1 MVIEVLEIVMHLDKL
16 SLISFFLACSV
27 FFIIQGLQLTYERLS
42 KEMVSVKALIG
53 MSLLIH
59 PLGIFFFGEN
69 KLGVTANI
77 PLQDLDDSL
86 IFFDIF
92 ALMLLSTILSYP
104 TRKNLWKRV
113 SIVLIPLPLFFL
125 IAHISFSEGIAI
137 RELNIL
143 VSLSFVIILGCI
155 FYQCT
160 SSSQKSLVSRKFFTN
175 LNLLLVAAITLW
187 LIWVVLQIQDKLN
200 FVAHSELFFVWLV
213 IKTVLLAIVFQFN
226 YVVDESRRIAS
237 RDSVIRELKTTL
249 AETAVMKTVLYDFPA
264 FLFLTNKDGKIIF
277 ANKVALSNF
286 GTSFMG
292 KKKFD
297 AVFMD
302 SIEEAIT
309 FSRLTY
315 KDPNNSLH
323 MFAVRTEKILD
334 DKQSQCMLWMLR
346 HIDFDF
352 ELFCRSVINNRES
365 FKVTGLLDHN
375 FAILRM
381 SSTWRKLISPVDKFF
396 HSGVIWDKL
405 RIISESYSEITH
417 IENTISTSKRATG
430 WLLIRTGNALVVTLE
445 KIYSPDKRL
454 FYHLYARL
462 ILQ

>member
-1 MVIEVLEIVMHLDKL
+1 MITEALEIVMHLD
-16 SLISFFLACSV
+16 SFFQISFFLACSV
-27 FFIIQGLQLTYERLS
+27 FFILQGLQLAYERLS
-42 KEMVSVKALIG
+42 KEMVFVKAVIG
-53 MSLLIH
+53 ISFLVH
-59 PLGIFFFGEN
+59 PLSIFFFGEN
-69 KLGVTANI
+69 QLGVATNK

-92 ALMLLSTILSYP
+92 ALMLLCVILSYP
-104 TRKNLWKRV
+104 VSKNLWKAV
-113 SIVLIPLPLFFL
+113 SIALIPIPLLFL
-125 IAHISFSEGIAI
+125 IAYISFSEGTAI

-143 VSLSFVIILGCI
+143 VSLSFVIILGNI

-160 SSSQKSLVSRKFFTN
+160 SFSQKGLVSSRFFIN
-175 LNLLLVAAITLW
+175 LKVLLVTAITLW
-187 LIWVVLQIQDKLN
+187 LTWIILQTQDKLN
-200 FVAHSELFFVWLV
+200 FVAHSELFFAWLV
-213 IKTVLLAIVFQFN
+213 IKTILLTILVQFN

-237 RDSVIRELKTTL
+237 RDSVIRELNSTL

-264 FLFLTNKDGKIIF
+264 LLFLTDKGGRIIF
-277 ANKVALSNF
+277 ANKIALSNF
-286 GTSFMG
+286 GTSFME

-297 AVFMD
+297 SVFMD
-302 SIEEAIT
+302 RIEEAIT

-323 MFAVRTEKILD
+323 MFAVRTEKVLD
-334 DKQSQCMLWMLR
+334 EKQSQCMVWILR

-352 ELFCRSVINNRES
+352 ENFCKSVINNRES
-365 FKVTGLLDHN
+365 FKVTGILDHN
-375 FAILRM
+375 FAIYRM
-381 SSTWRKLISPVDKFF
+381 SSSWRKLISPVDKFF

-417 IENTISTSKRATG
+417 IEDTISKSKRAKG

-454 FYHLYARL
+454 FYHFYARH

>member
-1 MVIEVLEIVMHLDKL
+1 MHLDKL

-53 MSLLIH
+53 ISLLIH

-143 VSLSFVIILGCI
+143 VSLSFVIILGNI

-160 SSSQKSLVSRKFFTN
+160 SLSQKGLVSSRFFIN
-175 LNLLLVAAITLW
+175 LKVLLVTAITLW
-187 LIWVVLQIQDKLN
+187 LTWIILQIQDKLN
-200 FVAHSELFFVWLV
+200 FVAHSELFFAWLV
-213 IKTVLLAIVFQFN
+213 IKTILLTILVQFN
-226 YVVDESRRIAS
+226 YVVDESRRMAS
-237 RDSVIRELKTTL
+237 RDSVIRELNSTL

-264 FLFLTNKDGKIIF
+264 LLFLTDKDGRIIF
-277 ANKVALSNF
+277 ANKIALSNF
-286 GTSFMG
+286 GTSFME

-297 AVFMD
+297 SVFMD
-302 SIEEAIT
+302 RIEEAIT

-323 MFAVRTEKILD
+323 MFAVRTEKVLD
-334 DKQSQCMLWMLR
+334 EKQSQCMVWMLR

-352 ELFCRSVINNRES
+352 ENFCKSVINNRES
-365 FKVTGLLDHN
+365 FKVTGILDHN
-375 FAILRM
+375 FAIYRM
-381 SSTWRKLISPVDKFF
+381 SSSWRKLISPVDKFF

-454 FYHLYARL
+454 FYHFYARH

>member
-1 MVIEVLEIVMHLDKL
+1 MITEALEIVMHLDNF
-16 SLISFFLACSV
+16 SQISFFLACSV
-27 FFIIQGLQLTYERLS
+27 FFILQGLQLAYERLS
-42 KEMVSVKALIG
+42 KEMVSVKAVIG
-53 MSLLIH
+53 ISFLVH
-59 PLGIFFFGEN
+59 PLSIFFFGEN
-69 KLGVTANI
+69 KLGVATNK

-92 ALMLLSTILSYP
+92 ALMLLCVILSYP
-104 TRKNLWKRV
+104 VSKNLWKRV
-113 SIVLIPLPLFFL
+113 SIALIPIPLFFL
-125 IAHISFSEGIAI
+125 IAYISFSEGTAI

-143 VSLSFVIILGCI
+143 VSLSFVIILGNI

-160 SSSQKSLVSRKFFTN
+160 SFSQKGLVSSRFFIN
-175 LNLLLVAAITLW
+175 LNFLLVTAITLW
-187 LIWVVLQIQDKLN
+187 LIWIILQIQDKLN
-200 FVAHSELFFVWLV
+200 FVAHSELFFAWLV
-213 IKTVLLAIVFQFN
+213 IKTILLTILVQFN

-237 RDSVIRELKTTL
+237 RDSVIRELNTTL

-264 FLFLTNKDGKIIF
+264 LLFLTDKGGRIIF
-277 ANKVALSNF
+277 ANKIALSNF
-286 GTSFMG
+286 GTSFME
-292 KKKFD
+292 KKNFD
-297 AVFMD
+297 SVFMD
-302 SIEEAIT
+302 RIEEAIT

-323 MFAVRTEKILD
+323 MFAVRTEKVLD
-334 DKQSQCMLWMLR
+334 DKQRQYMVWMLR

-352 ELFCRSVINNRES
+352 ENFCKSVINNRES

-375 FAILRM
+375 FAIYRM
-381 SSTWRKLISPVDKFF
+381 SSSWRKLISPVDKFF

-417 IENTISTSKRATG
+417 IEDTISKSKRATG

-454 FYHLYARL
+454 FYHFYARH

>member
-1 MVIEVLEIVMHLDKL
+1 MVIEVLDLVMHLDKF

-27 FFIIQGLQLTYERLS
+27 FFVIQGLQLTYERLS

-53 MSLLIH
+53 ISLLIH

-92 ALMLLSTILSYP
+92 ALMLLCAILSYP
-104 TRKNLWKRV
+104 ARKNFWK
-113 SIVLIPLPLFFL
+113 IVLIVSIPLPLFFL
-125 IAHISFSEGIAI
+125 IAHFSFSEGIAI

-143 VSLSFVIILGCI
+143 VSLSFVIVLGYI

-160 SSSQKSLVSRKFFTN
+160 SFSQKGLVRSRFFIN
-175 LNLLLVAAITLW
+175 LNFLLVTAITLW
-187 LIWVVLQIQDKLN
+187 LIWIVLQIQDKSN
-200 FVAHSELFFVWLV
+200 FVVLSELFFVWLV
-213 IKTVLLAIVFQFN
+213 IKTILLTILVQFN
-226 YVVDESRRIAS
+226 YVIDESRRMAS
-237 RDSVIRELKTTL
+237 RDSVIRELNSTL

-264 FLFLTNKDGKIIF
+264 LLFLTDKGGRIIF
-277 ANKVALSNF
+277 ANKIALSNF
-286 GTSFMG
+286 GTSFME

-297 AVFMD
+297 SVFMD
-302 SIEEAIT
+302 RIEEAIT

-315 KDPNNSLH
+315 KDPHNSLH
-323 MFAVRTEKILD
+323 MFAVRTEKVLD
-334 DKQSQCMLWMLR
+334 EKQSQYMVWMLR

-352 ELFCRSVINNRES
+352 ENFCKSVINNRES
-365 FKVTGLLDHN
+365 FKVTGILDHN
-375 FAILRM
+375 FAIYRM
-381 SSTWRKLISPVDKFF
+381 SSSWRKLISPVDKFF

-405 RIISESYSEITH
+405 KIISESYSEITH
-417 IENTISTSKRATG
+417 IEDTISKSKRSTG

-454 FYHLYARL
+454 FYHFYARH

>member
-1 MVIEVLEIVMHLDKL
+1 MHLD
-16 SLISFFLACSV
+16 SFFQISFFLACSV
-27 FFIIQGLQLTYERLS
+27 FFILQGLQLAYERLS
-42 KEMVSVKALIG
+42 KEMVFVKAVIG
-53 MSLLIH
+53 ISFLVH
-59 PLGIFFFGEN
+59 PLSIFFFGEN
-69 KLGVTANI
+69 QLGVATNK

-92 ALMLLSTILSYP
+92 ALMLLCVILSYP
-104 TRKNLWKRV
+104 VSKNVWKRV
-113 SIVLIPLPLFFL
+113 SIALIPIPLLFL
-125 IAHISFSEGIAI
+125 IAYISFSEGTAI

-143 VSLSFVIILGCI
+143 VSLSFVIILGNI

-160 SSSQKSLVSRKFFTN
+160 SFSQKGLVSSKFFMN
-175 LNLLLVAAITLW
+175 LKFLLVTAITLW
-187 LIWVVLQIQDKLN
+187 LIWITLQTQDKLN
-200 FVAHSELFFVWLV
+200 FVAHSELFFAWLV
-213 IKTVLLAIVFQFN
+213 IKTILLTILVQFN
-226 YVVDESRRIAS
+226 YVVDESRRMAS
-237 RDSVIRELKTTL
+237 RDSVIRELKSTL

-264 FLFLTNKDGKIIF
+264 LLFLTDKGGRIIF
-277 ANKVALSNF
+277 ANKIALSNF
-286 GTSFMG
+286 GTSFME

-297 AVFMD
+297 SVFMD
-302 SIEEAIT
+302 RIEEAIT

-323 MFAVRTEKILD
+323 MFAVRTEKVLD
-334 DKQSQCMLWMLR
+334 EKQSQCMVWILR

-352 ELFCRSVINNRES
+352 ENFCKSVINNRES
-365 FKVTGLLDHN
+365 FKVTGILDHN
-375 FAILRM
+375 FAIYRM
-381 SSTWRKLISPVDKFF
+381 SSSWRKLISPVDKFF

-417 IENTISTSKRATG
+417 IEDTISKSKRSTG

-454 FYHLYARL
+454 FYHFYARH

>member
-1 MVIEVLEIVMHLDKL
+1 MYLDNF
-16 SLISFFLACSV
+16 SLISFFLACSI
-27 FFIIQGLQLTYERLS
+27 FFILQGLQLTYERFS
-42 KEMVSVKALIG
+42 KEMVTVKAVIG
-53 MSLLIH
+53 ISFMIH
-59 PLGIFFFGEN
+59 PLSIFFFGEN
-69 KLGVTANI
+69 KLGVTTNI

-92 ALMLLSTILSYP
+92 ALMLLSGILSYP
-104 TRKNLWKRV
+104 ARKNLPKRV
-113 SIVLIPLPLFFL
+113 LIALIPLPLFFFL
-125 IAHISFSEGIAI
+125 AHISFSEGVAI

-155 FYQCT
+155 FYQCI
-160 SSSQKSLVSRKFFTN
+160 SFSQKSLDSSKFFIN
-175 LNLLLVAAITLW
+175 LNLLLVIAITLW
-187 LIWVVLQIQDKLN
+187 LVWVVLQVQDHLN
-200 FVAHSELFFVWLV
+200 FVAQSELFFVWLV
-213 IKTVLLAIVFQFN
+213 IKIVLLALVFQFK

-237 RDSVIRELKTTL
+237 RDSVIRELKATL

-277 ANKVALSNF
+277 ANKIALSNF
-286 GTSFMG
+286 GTSFME
-292 KKKFD
+292 KNFD
-297 AVFMD
+297 SVFMD

-323 MFAVRTEKILD
+323 MFALRTEKVLD
-334 DKQSQCMLWMLR
+334 DKQSQYMVWMLR

-352 ELFCRSVINNRES
+352 EVFCKSVISNRES
-365 FKVTGLLDHN
+365 SKITGLLDHN
-375 FAILRM
+375 FAIYRM

-405 RIISESYSEITH
+405 KIISESYSEITH
-417 IENTISTSKRATG
+417 IENTISTNKQATG
-430 WLLIRTGNALVVTLE
+430 WLLVRTGNALVVTLE
-445 KIYSPDKRL
+445 KIYSPDRRL
-454 FYHLYARL
+454 FYHLYARH

>member
-1 MVIEVLEIVMHLDKL
+1 MITEALEIVMHLD
-16 SLISFFLACSV
+16 SFFQISFFLACSV
-27 FFIIQGLQLTYERLS
+27 FFILQGLQLAYERLS
-42 KEMVSVKALIG
+42 KEMVFVKAVIG
-53 MSLLIH
+53 ISFLVH
-59 PLGIFFFGEN
+59 PLSIFFFGEN
-69 KLGVTANI
+69 QLGVATNK

-92 ALMLLSTILSYP
+92 ALMLLCVILSYP
-104 TRKNLWKRV
+104 VSKNLWKAV
-113 SIVLIPLPLFFL
+113 SIALIPIPLLFL
-125 IAHISFSEGIAI
+125 IAYISFSEGTAI

-143 VSLSFVIILGCI
+143 VSLSFVIILGNI

-160 SSSQKSLVSRKFFTN
+160 SLSQKGLVSSRFFIN
-175 LNLLLVAAITLW
+175 LKVLLVTAITLW
-187 LIWVVLQIQDKLN
+187 LTWIILQTQDKLN
-200 FVAHSELFFVWLV
+200 FVAHSELFFAWLV
-213 IKTVLLAIVFQFN
+213 IKTILLTILVQFN
-226 YVVDESRRIAS
+226 YVVDESRRMAS
-237 RDSVIRELKTTL
+237 RDSVIRELNSTL

-264 FLFLTNKDGKIIF
+264 LLFLTDKGGRIIF
-277 ANKVALSNF
+277 ANKIALSNF
-286 GTSFMG
+286 GTSFME

-297 AVFMD
+297 SVFMD
-302 SIEEAIT
+302 RIEEAIT

-323 MFAVRTEKILD
+323 MFAVRTEKVLD
-334 DKQSQCMLWMLR
+334 EKQSQCMVWILR

-352 ELFCRSVINNRES
+352 ENFCKSVINNRES
-365 FKVTGLLDHN
+365 FKVTGILDHN
-375 FAILRM
+375 FAIYRM
-381 SSTWRKLISPVDKFF
+381 SSSWRKLISPVDKFF

-417 IENTISTSKRATG
+417 IEDTISKSKRSTG

-454 FYHLYARL
+454 FYHFYARH

>member
-1 MVIEVLEIVMHLDKL
+1 MPIEALEIVMHLDNF

-27 FFIIQGLQLTYERLS
+27 FFILQGLQLLYGRFS

-53 MSLLIH
+53 ISFLIH
-59 PLGIFFFGEN
+59 PLSIFFFGEN
-69 KLGVTANI
+69 KLGIPTNK
-77 PLQDLDDSL
+77 PLQDFNDSL

-92 ALMLLSTILSYP
+92 ALMLLCIILSYP
-104 TRKNLWKRV
+104 ASKNLWKRV
-113 SIVLIPLPLFFL
+113 LIAILPLPLFFL
-125 IAHISFSEGIAI
+125 IATITFSQGTSI

-143 VSLSFVIILGCI
+143 LSFSFVIVLGCI

-160 SSSQKSLVSRKFFTN
+160 FFSQKTLVSGKFFKN
-175 LNLLLVAAITLW
+175 LIFLLVTAITLW
-187 LIWVVLQIQDKLN
+187 LIWVVLQIQNELN
-200 FVAHSELFFVWLV
+200 FLLYSELFFAWLV
-213 IKTVLLAIVFQFN
+213 IKTILVSLVFQFN

-277 ANKVALSNF
+277 ANKIALSNF
-286 GTSFMG
+286 GMSF
-292 KKKFD
+292 KDEKNFD
-297 AVFMD
+297 SVFMD

-323 MFAVRTEKILD
+323 MFAVRTEKVLD

-346 HIDFDF
+346 NVDFDF
-352 ELFCRSVINNRES
+352 EIFCKSIINNRES

-375 FAILRM
+375 FAIYRM
-381 SSTWRKLISPVDKFF
+381 SDTWRKLISPVDKFF

-417 IENTISTSKRATG
+417 IEDSISTSKRAKG

-454 FYHLYARL
+454 FYHLYARH

>member
-1 MVIEVLEIVMHLDKL
+1 MHFDNF

-27 FFIIQGLQLTYERLS
+27 FFIIQGLQLTHGRFS

-53 MSLLIH
+53 ISFLIH
-59 PLGIFFFGEN
+59 PLSIFFFGEN
-69 KLGVTANI
+69 NTGVNTNK

-92 ALMLLSTILSYP
+92 ALMLLCIILSYP
-104 TRKNLWKRV
+104 ADKNLWKRV
-113 SIVLIPLPLFFL
+113 LIAIMPLTLFFL
-125 IAHISFSEGIAI
+125 IANISFSEGTSI

-143 VSLSFVIILGCI
+143 LSSSFVIILGCI

-160 SSSQKSLVSRKFFTN
+160 FFSQKTLFSGRFFIN
-175 LNLLLVAAITLW
+175 LNLLLVIAIA
-187 LIWVVLQIQDKLN
+187 IWVLLVVFQIQNELS
-200 FVAHSELFFVWLV
+200 FVSFSELFFVWLV
-213 IKTVLLAIVFQFN
+213 IKTSLLALVFQFN
-226 YVVDESRRIAS
+226 YVVDEIRRITS

-249 AETAVMKTVLYDFPA
+249 AETAVMKTVLYDLPA

-277 ANKVALSNF
+277 ANKIALSNF
-286 GTSFMG
+286 GTSFMEE
-292 KKKFD
+292 KSFD
-297 AVFMD
+297 SVFMD

-315 KDPNNSLH
+315 KDSNNSLH
-323 MFAVRTEKILD
+323 MFAVRTEKVLD

-346 HIDFDF
+346 HVDFDF
-352 ELFCRSVINNRES
+352 EIFCKSIINNRES

-375 FAILRM
+375 FAIYRM
-381 SSTWRKLISPVDKFF
+381 SNTWRKLISPVDKFF

-417 IENTISTSKRATG
+417 IENKISTSKRVTG
-430 WLLIRTGNALVVTLE
+430 WLLVRTGNALVVTLE

-454 FYHLYARL
+454 FYHFHARH

>member
-1 MVIEVLEIVMHLDKL
+1 MITEALEIVMHLD
-16 SLISFFLACSV
+16 SFFQISFFLACSV
-27 FFIIQGLQLTYERLS
+27 FFILQGLQLAYERLS
-42 KEMVSVKALIG
+42 KEMVFVKAVIG
-53 MSLLIH
+53 ISFLVH
-59 PLGIFFFGEN
+59 PLSIFFFGEN
-69 KLGVTANI
+69 QLGVATNK

-92 ALMLLSTILSYP
+92 ALMLLCVILSYP
-104 TRKNLWKRV
+104 VSKNLWKAV
-113 SIVLIPLPLFFL
+113 SIALIPIPLLFL
-125 IAHISFSEGIAI
+125 IAYISFSEGTAI

-143 VSLSFVIILGCI
+143 VSLSFVIILGNI

-160 SSSQKSLVSRKFFTN
+160 SLSQKGLVSSRFFIN
-175 LNLLLVAAITLW
+175 LKVLLVTAITLW
-187 LIWVVLQIQDKLN
+187 LTWIILQTQDKLN
-200 FVAHSELFFVWLV
+200 FVAHSELFFAWLV
-213 IKTVLLAIVFQFN
+213 IKTILLTILVQFN
-226 YVVDESRRIAS
+226 YVVDESRRMAS
-237 RDSVIRELKTTL
+237 RDSVIRELNSTL

-264 FLFLTNKDGKIIF
+264 LLFLTDKGGRIIF
-277 ANKVALSNF
+277 ANKIALSNF
-286 GTSFMG
+286 GTSFME

-297 AVFMD
+297 SVFMD
-302 SIEEAIT
+302 RIEEAIT

-323 MFAVRTEKILD
+323 MFAVRTEKVLD
-334 DKQSQCMLWMLR
+334 EKQSQCMVWILR

-352 ELFCRSVINNRES
+352 ENFCKSVINNRES
-365 FKVTGLLDHN
+365 FKVTGILDHN
-375 FAILRM
+375 FAIYRM
-381 SSTWRKLISPVDKFF
+381 SSSWRKLISPVDKFF

-417 IENTISTSKRATG
+417 IEDAISKSKRATG

-454 FYHLYARL
+454 FYHFHARH